1 MIKFVFRSIDLN
13 SAEVFERLLVTYEKS
28 MQRDPELKM
37 VILSILSKLAHGEN
51 WRGVLQYQKGTA
63 NELFGYDHE

>member
-1 MIKFVFRSIDLN
+1 MDSLLANMIKFVFRSIDLN

-37 VILSILSKLAHGEN
+37 VILSIL
-51 WRGVLQYQKGTA
+51 
-63 NELFGYDHE
+63 